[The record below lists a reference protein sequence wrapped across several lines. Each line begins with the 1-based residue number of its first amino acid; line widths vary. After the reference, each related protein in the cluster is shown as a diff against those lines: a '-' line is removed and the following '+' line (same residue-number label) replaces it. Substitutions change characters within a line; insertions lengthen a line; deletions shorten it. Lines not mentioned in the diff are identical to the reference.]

1 MLVTDNR
8 LPFKSQRRI
17 SIALAHPRGV
27 RSHPKDN
34 EFITSPYMKCR
45 STLMILYFNI
55 CVDNLIEKGWRV
67 LRSGE
72 ILLGDLNIIFYVV
85 VHLGHLDFVVD
96 NVGSEVPE

>member
-1 MLVTDNR
+1 
-8 LPFKSQRRI
+8 
-17 SIALAHPRGV
+17 
-27 RSHPKDN
+27 
-34 EFITSPYMKCR
+34 
-45 STLMILYFNI
+45 MILYFNI